1 MNTAESQIRRLSKH
15 GRTPSAGTIFPA
27 FLPIMSRIS

>member
-1 MNTAESQIRRLSKH
+1 MNTAESQIRTLIEAW
-15 GRTPSAGTIFPA
+15 RTRSAGMIFPA